1 MEKLFID
8 SDDLL
13 RDSFQL
19 AWNVYESGYKPNYIV
34 GVWRGGAPIGI
45 AVQEF
50 LSVLG
55 IKSDHVAIRTS
66 HYSGINQTNQNVQV
80 YGLNYV
86 IRQLQSEDSLLI
98 VDDVHD
104 TGLSIQQ
111 ITNDIKTACKKN
123 TPDIKVATPYFK
135 PTKNKTDSKPDFYL
149 HETDQWLV
157 FPHELDGLSIQE
169 IMENK
174 PALKDLIDDIKNNN
188 NLSFEESKSI
198 FLEIMSG
205 KVSEDSIYNFL
216 VNLSKKGVNKIE
228 FFDV

>member
-1 MEKLFID
+1 MNKLFIK

-19 AWNVYESGYKPNYIV
+19 AWNVYESGFEPNYIV

-66 HYSGINQTNQNVQV
+66 YYDGIDSHSDSVQV

-86 IRQLQSEDSLLI
+86 IRKLESEDRLLI

-104 TGLSIQQ
+104 TGSSVAQ
-111 ITNDIKTACKKN
+111 IIADLKAACKKN
-123 TPDIKVATPYFK
+123 TPQIKVATPYFK
-135 PTKNKTDSKPDFYL
+135 PNKNQSIHKPDYYL

-157 FPHELDGLSIQE
+157 FPHELDGLSFEE
-169 IMENK
+169 IVDNK
-174 PALKDLIDDIKNNN
+174 PELSNLIDNIK
-188 NLSFEESKSI
+188 SHI
-198 FLEIMSG
+198 
-205 KVSEDSIYNFL
+205 
-216 VNLSKKGVNKIE
+216 
-228 FFDV
+228 